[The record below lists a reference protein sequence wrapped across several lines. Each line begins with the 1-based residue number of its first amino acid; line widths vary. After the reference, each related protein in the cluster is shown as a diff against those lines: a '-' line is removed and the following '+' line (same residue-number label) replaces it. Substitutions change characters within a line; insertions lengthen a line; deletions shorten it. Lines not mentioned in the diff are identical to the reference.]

1 MRTVVLDDDPT
12 GTQSASDVT
21 MLLEWDVDTLAS
33 VLRDEGSVYLQTNS
47 RAIDA
52 ARAVA
57 LARQIRGDIAEAE
70 RRLDERFQ
78 VVLRGDS
85 TLRGHVF
92 EETDVFLAEGGSS
105 VLFVP
110 AFPDGGRVT
119 VDGTHF
125 VQVDDR
131 RVPVASS
138 EYAQDPVFGYRSSNL
153 VDYVREKGRRKAIPV
168 PLALVRSTGGVAV
181 AQVLSS
187 AGHGE
192 FVVPDAENDSD
203 IALIHTGLTEAVRG
217 GQEVVVRCASPLAAL
232 CAGRASAGLLPS
244 PLPVPAG
251 PTLVVCGSHTHG
263 ATSQIQAVTEAYGW
277 RQVVLPTELALTDP
291 PAAVTSAVAAAREAL
306 GRDGVVIV
314 ASERERRPE
323 HNTLQH
329 GERVMAALVGTVRA
343 MADMVGVVVT
353 KGGITSAAV
362 TLRGLGATSARV
374 RGQVLPGVSVLDLR
388 VTDQRGGA
396 AHDVAQVVV
405 PGNVGGPDTLVDLS
419 RRLGLST

>member
-12 GTQSASDVT
+12 GTQAASNVT
-21 MLLEWDVDTLAS
+21 MLLEWDIDMLKG

-52 ARAVA
+52 AQAVA
-57 LARQIRGDIAEAE
+57 LAQRIRGDIAEAE
-70 RRLDERFQ
+70 RRLDERVQ

-92 EETDVFLAEGGSS
+92 DETDVFLAGGGGS

-119 VDGTHF
+119 VDGTHYL
-125 VQVDDR
+125 QVDGR
-131 RVPVASS
+131 RVPVAMS

-153 VDYVREKGRRKAIPV
+153 VDFVREKGHRKAIPV
-168 PLALVRSTGGVAV
+168 PLALVRSTGGAAV
-181 AQVLSS
+181 ARALSS
-187 AGHGE
+187 AGRGE
-192 FVVPDAENDSD
+192 FVVPDAATDSD
-203 IALIHTGLTEAVRG
+203 IALIHSGLTEALRG
-217 GQEVVVRCASPLAAL
+217 GQDVVVRCGGPLAAL

-244 PLPVPAG
+244 PLLVPAG

-263 ATSQIQAVTEAYGW
+263 ATQQIQAVTEAFGW
-277 RQVVLPTELALTDP
+277 RHVVLPTELALADP
-291 PAAVTSAVAAAREAL
+291 PAATADAVTAASQAL
-306 GRDGVVIV
+306 RRDGAVIV

-323 HNTLQH
+323 HNTLRH

-343 MADMVGVVVT
+343 LADVVGVVVT

-362 TLRGLGATSARV
+362 TLRGLGVTSARV
-374 RGQVLPGVSVLDLR
+374 RGQVLPGVSILDLW
-388 VTDQRGGA
+388 VTDGRGGG
-396 AHDVAQVVV
+396 HDVAQVVV
-405 PGNVGGPDTLVDLS
+405 PGNVGGRATLVDLG
-419 RRLGLST
+419 RRLGLSS

>member
-12 GTQSASDVT
+12 GTQAASDVT
-21 MLLEWDVDTLAS
+21 MLLEWDVDTLTA

-52 ARAVA
+52 AQAVA
-57 LARQIRGDIAEAE
+57 LARRIRGAIAEAE
-70 RRLDERFQ
+70 RRLDERVQ

-92 EETDVFLAEGGSS
+92 DEADVFLADGGSS

-125 VQVDDR
+125 VHVDGR
-131 RVPVASS
+131 RVPVAES

-153 VDYVREKGRRKAIPV
+153 VDFVREKGRRKAIPV
-168 PLALVRSTGGVAV
+168 PLAVVRSTGGAAV
-181 AQVLSS
+181 TQALSS

-192 FVVPDAENDSD
+192 FVVPDAENDAD
-203 IALIHTGLTEAVRG
+203 IALIHRGLTDAVRG
-217 GQEVVVRCASPLAAL
+217 GQDVVVRCASPLAAM

-251 PTLVVCGSHTHG
+251 PVLVVCGSHTHG
-263 ATSQIQAVTEAYGW
+263 ATQQIQAVTGAFGW
-277 RQVVLPTELALTDP
+277 KHLVLPTEVALADT
-291 PAAVTSAVAAAREAL
+291 PAAIADAVTAAGEAL
-306 GRDGVVIV
+306 RRDGVVIV

-343 MADMVGVVVT
+343 LADVVGVVVT
-353 KGGITSAAV
+353 KGGITSAEV
-362 TLRGLGATSARV
+362 TLRGLGVTRARV

-388 VTDQRGGA
+388 VTDDSGGG
-396 AHDVAQVVV
+396 HDVAQVVV
-405 PGNVGGPDTLVDLS
+405 PGNVGGPGTLIDLG

>member
-12 GTQSASDVT
+12 GTQSAAAVT
-21 MLLEWDVDTLAS
+21 MLLEWDVDTLTS

-57 LARQIRGDIAEAE
+57 LARRIRDEIAEAE
-70 RRLDERFQ
+70 RRLDERVQ

-92 EETDVFLAEGGSS
+92 DETDVFLAGGGSS

-119 VDGTHF
+119 LDGTHF
-125 VQVDDR
+125 VEVDGR
-131 RVPVASS
+131 HVPAATS

-153 VDYVREKGRRKAIPV
+153 VDFVREKGRRKAIPV
-168 PLALVRSTGGVAV
+168 PLALVRSTGGTAV
-181 AQVLSS
+181 AQALSS
-187 AGHGE
+187 AGPGE
-192 FVVPDAENDSD
+192 FVVPDAESGSD
-203 IALIHTGLTEAVRG
+203 IALIHHGLTEAVHG
-217 GQEVVVRCASPLAAL
+217 GQDVVVRCASPLAAI
-232 CAGRASAGLLPS
+232 CAGRASGGLLPS

-263 ATSQIQAVTEAYGW
+263 ATSQIQAVTEAFGW
-277 RQVVLPTELALTDP
+277 QQVVVPTELALAGT
-291 PAAVTSAVAAAREAL
+291 PAAVTGAVAAAREAL

-314 ASERERRPE
+314 ATERERRPE
-323 HNTLQH
+323 HSTLQH

-343 MADMVGVVVT
+343 MADVVGVVVT

-362 TLRGLGATSARV
+362 TLRGLGVTRARV

-388 VTDQRGGA
+388 VSAERGGG
-396 AHDVAQVVV
+396 HDVAQVVV
-405 PGNVGGPDTLVDLS
+405 PGNVGGPDTLVDVA